1 MDFAC
6 WPFPTICL
14 NFELHNKEPFVDYMS
29 IRKLEINRTLILSDW
44 SILVESIELI
54 ILSFL
59 PNMSIIQLVTQTE
72 SINRIH
78 PLMEKI

>member
-1 MDFAC
+1 
-6 WPFPTICL
+6 
-14 NFELHNKEPFVDYMS
+14 MS

-44 SILVESIELI
+44 SILVQSIELI

-59 PNMSIIQLVTQTE
+59 PNMSIIQQVTQTE

-78 PLMEKI
+78 PQMEKI